1 MPVSWRIGTSPNAE
15 LVNSMLENACVS
27 LPEGEHPVYHSD
39 RGCHYRWP
47 GWIRLYERH
56 GLVRSMSR
64 KGCSPYNSS
73 CEGFFGRLKNEFFYD
88 RDWDGAT
95 VDGLICELDGYMR
108 YYRDERIKE
117 SLGWM
122 SPMQYRKSL
131 GLAA

>member
-1 MPVSWRIGTSPNAE
+1 MARMDRHLRRARHRPVDVQE
-15 LVNSMLENACVS
+15 
-27 LPEGEHPVYHSD
+27 
-39 RGCHYRWP
+39 
-47 GWIRLYERH
+47 
-56 GLVRSMSR
+56 
-64 KGCSPYNSS
+64 GCSPGNSA

-88 RDWDGAT
+88 RDWEGVTTEDFIGQ
-95 VDGLICELDGYMR
+95 LEQYMR